1 MKLVVNNT
9 LKPFV
14 NNPEL
19 YNPFL
24 EEIVSRIDK
33 VHKRLEQLN
42 DIEEVYRAQGEIA
55 ALRRLT
61 FLRDEI
67 NGRD

>member
-1 MKLVVNNT
+1 MIVKKLVND
-9 LKPFV
+9 KPLWDGFV
-14 NNPEL
+14 DVLNEKI
-19 YNPFL
+19 
-24 EEIVSRIDK
+24 EVAQRKI
-33 VHKRLEQLN
+33 EQETS
-42 DIEEVYRAQGEIA
+42 IEGVYRAQGEIA

>member
-1 MKLVVNNT
+1 MIVKKLVND
-9 LKPFV
+9 KPLWDGFV
-14 NNPEL
+14 NLLNEKI
-19 YNPFL
+19 
-24 EEIVSRIDK
+24 EVSQRK
-33 VHKRLEQLN
+33 LEQETA
-42 DIEEVYRAQGEIA
+42 IEGMYRAQGEIA

>member
-1 MKLVVNNT
+1 MKIKKLVND
-9 LKPFV
+9 KP
-14 NNPEL
+14 L
-19 YNPFL
+19 WDSL
-24 EEIVSRIDK
+24 IEILNEKIEVSQRK
-33 VHKRLEQLN
+33 LEQETN
-42 DIEEVYRAQGEIA
+42 IENVYRAQGEIA

>member
-1 MKLVVNNT
+1 MIVKKLVNDKPLWDGFVDVLNN
-9 LKPFV
+9 KIEV
-14 NNPEL
+14 AQ
-19 YNPFL
+19 
-24 EEIVSRIDK
+24 RK
-33 VHKRLEQLN
+33 LEQETT
-42 DIEEVYRAQGEIA
+42 IEGMYRAQGEIA

>member
-1 MKLVVNNT
+1 MIVKKLVND
-9 LKPFV
+9 KPLWDGFV
-14 NNPEL
+14 NLLNDKIE
-19 YNPFL
+19 
-24 EEIVSRIDK
+24 VSQRK
-33 VHKRLEQLN
+33 LEQETT
-42 DIEEVYRAQGEIA
+42 IEGMYRAQGEIA

>member
-19 YNPFL
+19 YNSFL
-24 EEIVSRIDK
+24 EEIVNRIEK
-33 VHKRLEQLN
+33 THKRLEQLN
-42 DIEEVYRAQGEIA
+42 DIEEVYRAQGEIRM
-55 ALRRLT
+55 LRSMLRL
-61 FLRDEI
+61 REDI
-67 NGRD
+67 NGS

>member
-1 MKLVVNNT
+1 MIVKKLVND
-9 LKPFV
+9 KPLWDGFV
-14 NNPEL
+14 NLLNDKIE
-19 YNPFL
+19 
-24 EEIVSRIDK
+24 VSQRK
-33 VHKRLEQLN
+33 LEQETTLEG
-42 DIEEVYRAQGEIA
+42 IYRAQGEIA

>member
-1 MKLVVNNT
+1 MIVKKLVND
-9 LKPFV
+9 KPLWDGFV
-14 NNPEL
+14 NLLNEKI
-19 YNPFL
+19 
-24 EEIVSRIDK
+24 EVSQRK
-33 VHKRLEQLN
+33 LEQETT
-42 DIEEVYRAQGEIA
+42 IEGMYRAQGEIA

>member
-1 MKLVVNNT
+1 MIVKKLVND
-9 LKPFV
+9 KPLWDGFV
-14 NNPEL
+14 DVLNEKI
-19 YNPFL
+19 
-24 EEIVSRIDK
+24 EVAQRK
-33 VHKRLEQLN
+33 LEQETS
-42 DIEEVYRAQGEIA
+42 IEVVYRAQGEIA

>member
-1 MKLVVNNT
+1 MILKKLVND
-9 LKPFV
+9 KPLWDGFV
-14 NNPEL
+14 NLLNEKIEVSQRKL
-19 YNPFL
+19 GQHNA
-24 EEIVSRIDK
+24 IVGM
-33 VHKRLEQLN
+33 
-42 DIEEVYRAQGEIA
+42 YRAQGEIA

>member
-1 MKLVVNNT
+1 MINLFGMA
-9 LKPFV
+9 FV
-14 NNPEL
+14 DILNEKI
-19 YNPFL
+19 
-24 EEIVSRIDK
+24 EVSQRK
-33 VHKRLEQLN
+33 LEQETT
-42 DIEEVYRAQGEIA
+42 IEDMYRAQGEIA